1 MDKSPQKITKNPKR
15 QEAVPKDRE
24 KYMNKLKESILN
36 DAEKGGKDVSN
47 ASNNTSDATTTALPP
62 LLSVISLDLMMSIS
76 MVLVWLLC

>member
-1 MDKSPQKITKNPKR
+1 MDKSPQNITKNPNR
-15 QEAVPKDRE
+15 QEAVPKGSE

-47 ASNNTSDATTTALPP
+47 ASNNTSGATTTALPP
-62 LLSVISLDLMMSIS
+62 LPSVISLDLMMSIS

>member
-36 DAEKGGKDVSN
+36 DAEKGGKDTSN
-47 ASNNTSDATTTALPP
+47 ASSNTSDATTSPLPP
-62 LLSVISLDLMMSIS
+62 LLPVISLDLMMSLS